1 MNASLEKTL
10 ENLELQD
17 LLEVQE
23 KVADLLKARQKEEKR
38 AMVDKIREMAD
49 KAGLEIDNVVWA
61 DEAKRKHKSRK
72 LYPPKYY
79 NPQNPTQTW
88 TGLGRQPGWIKEHLA
103 KHGNLNGLLL
113 PEDKQ

>member
-23 KVADLLKARQKEEKR
+23 KVSELLKARQKEEKR
-38 AMVDKIREMAD
+38 TLIDAIREMAD

-72 LYPPKYY
+72 MYPPKYY

-88 TGLGRQPGWIKEHLA
+88 TGLGRQPGWIKEHLT
-103 KHGNLNGLLL
+103 KHGNLNALLL
-113 PEDKQ
+113 PEEK